1 MLYILRARV
10 HARGFTTP
18 AKKTLFNFF
27 MLPAQAKVKELK
39 HAFDRAYMMDTSAE
53 SVYMTVHLCSAAL
66 MWIHEKF

>member
-10 HARGFTTP
+10 HARGFTTL
-18 AKKTLFNFF
+18 AKKTLFNLF

-39 HAFDRAYMMDTSAE
+39 QAFDMMDTSAE

-66 MWIHEKF
+66 MWIDEKF